1 MGTADIIPGI
11 SGGTIAFIT
20 GIYSQWLGAIV
31 SINPIFVKNLLRL
44 DWKSALAEIH
54 LRFLLTLFLG
64 IAVAILTTARVMH
77 YFINNHAVLTWSL
90 FFGLILASIFVVG
103 KEIDSWQGPTIFC
116 AGAGGAES
124 AFLIVGMIPVTTPET
139 WWFLV
144 FSGIIVICAMVLP
157 GLSGSFLL
165 LILGKYEFVIGA
177 IKNPFNFENLLVIS
191 LFTAGGLIG
200 IVSFSRI
207 LKFFLSHYRQ
217 VTMAF
222 LTGVMIGAMRKI
234 WPWKEV
240 LESKVVQGETHVL
253 QEQNILPTKFDSQ
266 FLLAMILMIAGVVVV
281 LILEKLSQR
290 RIASSS
296 P

>member
-1 MGTADIIPGI
+1 MGTADIIPGV

-31 SINPIFVKNLLRL
+31 SINLIFVKNLLRL
-44 DWKSALAEIH
+44 EWKSALAEIH

-64 IAVAILTTARVMH
+64 IAAAIFTTARVMH
-77 YFINNHAVLTWSL
+77 YFINNHAILTWSL
-90 FFGLILASIFVVG
+90 FFGLILASIFVVS
-103 KEIDSWQGPTIFC
+103 KEIDSWRGPTIFF
-116 AGAGGAES
+116 AGTGGLS
-124 AFLIVGMIPVTTPET
+124 AFLMVGMIPVSTPET

-165 LILGKYEFVIGA
+165 LILGKYEFVIEA
-177 IKNPFNFENLLVIS
+177 IKNPFNFENLLVIF
-191 LFTAGGLIG
+191 LFASGVFIG
-200 IVSFSRI
+200 IVSFSRV
-207 LKFFLSHYRQ
+207 LKFFLSHFRQ
-217 VTMAF
+217 ATMAF

-240 LESKVVQGETHVL
+240 LESKVIKGETYVM

-266 FLLAMILMIAGVVVV
+266 FLLAVILMIVGVVFV

-290 RIASSS
+290 KIASSS

>member
-1 MGTADIIPGI
+1 MGTADIIPGV

-31 SINPIFVKNLLRL
+31 SINLIFVKNLLRL
-44 DWKSALAEIH
+44 EWKSALAEIH

-77 YFINNHAVLTWSL
+77 YFINNHAILTWSL
-90 FFGLILASIFVVG
+90 FFGLILASIFVVS
-103 KEIDSWQGPTIFC
+103 KEIDSWRGPTIFF
-116 AGAGGAES
+116 AGTGGLS
-124 AFLIVGMIPVTTPET
+124 AFLMVGMIPVTTPET

-165 LILGKYEFVIGA
+165 LILGKYEFVIEA
-177 IKNPFNFENLLVIS
+177 IKNPFNFENLLVIF
-191 LFTAGGLIG
+191 LFASGVFIG
-200 IVSFSRI
+200 IVSFSRV

-240 LESKVVQGETHVL
+240 LESKVIKGETYVM

-266 FLLAMILMIAGVVVV
+266 FLLAVILMIVGVVFV

-290 RIASSS
+290 KIASSS

>member
-31 SINPIFVKNLLRL
+31 SINLIFVKKLLRL

-103 KEIDSWQGPTIFC
+103 KEIDSWQGPTIFL
-116 AGAGGAES
+116 AGAGVLS
-124 AFLIVGMIPVTTPET
+124 AFLIVGMIPVTTPDT

-177 IKNPFNFENLLVIS
+177 IKNPFNFENLLVIF

-207 LKFFLSHYRQ
+207 LKFFLSRYRQ
-217 VTMAF
+217 ATMAF
-222 LTGVMIGAMRKI
+222 LTGMMIGAMRKI

-240 LESKVVQGETHVL
+240 IESKVVKGETYVL
-253 QEQNILPTKFDSQ
+253 QEQNILPTKFDSH
-266 FLLAMILMIAGVVVV
+266 FLLAVILMIAGVVFV
-281 LILEKLSQR
+281 LLLEKISQR

>member
-1 MGTADIIPGI
+1 MGTADIIPGV

-31 SINPIFVKNLLRL
+31 SINLIFVKNLLRL
-44 DWKSALAEIH
+44 EWKSALAEIH

-77 YFINNHAVLTWSL
+77 YFINNHAILTWSL
-90 FFGLILASIFVVG
+90 FFGLILASIFVVS
-103 KEIDSWQGPTIFC
+103 KEIDSWRGPTIFF
-116 AGAGGAES
+116 AGTGGLS
-124 AFLIVGMIPVTTPET
+124 AFLMVGMIPVSTPET

-165 LILGKYEFVIGA
+165 LILGKYEFVIEA
-177 IKNPFNFENLLVIS
+177 IKNPFNFENLLVIF
-191 LFTAGGLIG
+191 LFASGVFIG
-200 IVSFSRI
+200 IVSFSRV
-207 LKFFLSHYRQ
+207 LKFFLSHFRQ
-217 VTMAF
+217 ATMAF

-240 LESKVVQGETHVL
+240 LESKVIKGETYVM

-266 FLLAMILMIAGVVVV
+266 FLLAVILMIVGVVFV

-290 RIASSS
+290 KIASSS

>member
-1 MGTADIIPGI
+1 MGTADIIPGV

-31 SINPIFVKNLLRL
+31 SINLTFVKNLLRL
-44 DWKSALAEIH
+44 EWKSALAEIH

-103 KEIDSWQGPTIFC
+103 KEIDSWQGPTIFF
-116 AGAGGAES
+116 AGAGGLG

-165 LILGKYEFVIGA
+165 LILGKYEFVMGA
-177 IKNPFNFENLLVIS
+177 IKNPFNFENLLVIF
-191 LFTAGGLIG
+191 LFAAGGLIG
-200 IVSFSRI
+200 IVSFSRV

-217 VTMAF
+217 ATMAL

-240 LESKVVQGETHVL
+240 LESKVIKGETHVL

-266 FLLAMILMIAGVVVV
+266 FLLAVILMIVGVVFV

-290 RIASSS
+290 KIASSS